1 MPLQL
6 KVLGTASGMIIAC
19 LVLLGLLF
27 PLLAGPYYIKL
38 VMIGLLYAYLSSSWN
53 IVGGYGGQISFAHAI
68 FFAIGSYSVALFA
81 VHQVAPLIFAVMA
94 GVVLAALASF
104 VVAKVCFGYA
114 LSGIH
119 FVVGTMLLA
128 EIARIVAVNSN
139 FLGHSQ
145 GLEVVVPLSIW
156 NLQFDTYL
164 PFYYILLFMT
174 LAIAAGTWRLERSR
188 LGFQLIASREQ
199 EASAKA
205 LGIDTTRSKQRAFV
219 ISAALTAVGGAVH
232 TLVIGFVAPDFNLGL
247 LLALTIVMGAVL
259 GGRGTVLGPII
270 GGMVVQGIQEG
281 LTVLGGLFGT
291 TSVSA
296 LAQVVYGLF
305 FVVIILGFP
314 RGIVGT
320 LHRRSVDRQAI
331 ASAANASAPARR

>member
-1 MPLQL
+1 
-6 KVLGTASGMIIAC
+6 MIIAGVVVLA
-19 LVLLGLLF
+19 LVF
-27 PLLAGPYYIKL
+27 PLLTGPYYVKL
-38 VMIGLLYAYLSSSWN
+38 LMMGLLYAYLSSSWN
-53 IVGGYGGQISFAHAI
+53 IVGGYGGQISFAHGI

-81 VHQVAPLIFAVMA
+81 VHSVAPLIFAVLA
-94 GVVLAALASF
+94 GVIVAALVSY

-114 LSGIH
+114 LTGIH

-128 EIARIVAVNSN
+128 EIARIVAVNSS

-145 GLEVVVPLSIW
+145 GLEVNVAHSLW
-156 NLQFDTYL
+156 NLQFDTYR
-164 PFYYILLFMT
+164 PMYYVLLFMT
-174 LAIAAGTWRLERSR
+174 LGIVAGTWLLEHSR
-188 LGFQLIASREQ
+188 LGFQLTALREQ

-205 LGIDTTRSKQRAFV
+205 LGIDTTQAKQRAFV

-270 GGMVVQGIQEG
+270 GGLAVQGIQEG
-281 LTVLGGLFGT
+281 LSVLGALVGT

-296 LAQVVYGLF
+296 LAQVVYGLS
-305 FVVIILGFP
+305 FVVIILSFP

-320 LHRRSVDRQAI
+320 LARRRSDRQAI
-331 ASAANASAPARR
+331 ASAADAAAPVRR